1 MNGADSHGE
10 ERRLLSRN
18 VCRCGGQRELA
29 QIFKRPFVNLILV
42 ALLRDRLS
50 RTRISLTIPQPS
62 RQRLIFHEVLFLA
75 QNSKLEAR
83 SIVSFATSS
92 SFPPKKRRCWV
103 PVPPKV
109 ETFETFDE
117 TMGRE
122 NHNPSGEVP
131 QSPTK
136 DVSSIMSAN
145 STTLKSLDLA
155 GSPERR
161 KMRDIYND
169 TRKSLMEPIDPSSAG
184 RRSLE
189 PLGIDETTYNF
200 VTNTT
205 EGTDTPSEL
214 GTVTIQGGAKYEPEE
229 ILAEGE

>member
-1 MNGADSHGE
+1 MTGANSHGE

-29 QIFKRPFVNLILV
+29 QIFKRPFVNRVLV
-42 ALLRDRLS
+42 TLLRDRLS
-50 RTRISLTIPQPS
+50 LTRAFTDYSHAEPASLHFFTKS
-62 RQRLIFHEVLFLA
+62 FLA
-75 QNSKLEAR
+75 QNSTAR
-83 SIVSFATSS
+83 GKTNRLSLATSS
-92 SFPPKKRRCWV
+92 SFPPKKRSCWV

-109 ETFETFDE
+109 ETETVDE

-122 NHNPSGEVP
+122 NHNYSGEVP

-136 DVSSIMSAN
+136 DVSSTMSAN

-214 GTVTIQGGAKYEPEE
+214 GTVTIQGGTKYEPEE